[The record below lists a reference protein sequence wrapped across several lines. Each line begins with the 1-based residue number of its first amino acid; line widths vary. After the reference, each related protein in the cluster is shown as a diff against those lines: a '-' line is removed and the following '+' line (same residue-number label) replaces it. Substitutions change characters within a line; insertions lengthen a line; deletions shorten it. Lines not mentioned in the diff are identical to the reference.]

1 MTILQDFLPLI
12 FRLSSEP
19 IFIYLSVLLTK
30 VPYEEFIRSIPNM
43 TILNLFDVHPMEG
56 RIMMEVNPTI
66 AYTMMD
72 RVMGGL
78 ESVITRLTA

>member
-1 MTILQDFLPLI
+1 
-12 FRLSSEP
+12 
-19 IFIYLSVLLTK
+19 
-30 VPYEEFIRSIPNM
+30 M

-72 RVMGGL
+72 RVMGGIGI
-78 ESVITRLTA
+78 SHNKVDSLTEIETKSFLIYLKMHWEIIKKLGSQLLILNRK